1 MRKYLNDLKAVGRKD
16 SGELLLN
23 KKKQKQNCKIKLNRK
38 I

>member
-23 KKKQKQNCKIKLNRK
+23 KKNRNKIVK
-38 I
+38 